1 LLRVLLHLFAQ
12 KSPVKCSVL
21 RVLQVFG
28 RYAYPPGLLVTIL
41 LAFCLGGPTAAMA
54 DEPTPVEIVRVPDG
68 GIQPQALTDAKGTV
82 HLLFYQG
89 EPKAGDLFYARRK
102 AADTAFSEPIRVNKR
117 KGSAIAMG
125 TIRGGQMALGKNAR
139 VHLVWDGMGE
149 GAGLVNIAG
158 RPSAPLLYTRLNDSG
173 TAFEPERNVITRA
186 AGLDGGSSV
195 AADEAGN
202 VYVVWHA
209 PLPGNTNGEAGRTV
223 FVIHSKDEGKNF
235 GPETPATSKATGA
248 CACCGLRAFT
258 DQAGATY
265 VLYRAATAG
274 VNRDETLLVSRQPG
288 APFQIVNADPW
299 QINMCPMSSAALAQ
313 GPNSVLAAWET
324 AGQIKFSMIDAQ
336 TLKASPA
343 ISPSPGDGKKHP
355 ALAANGSGEILLVWT
370 EGTGW
375 AKGGAIAWQVYDQN
389 RKPLGAPGHR
399 DGLPVWSFPA
409 AYAKADNRFVII
421 Y

>member
-1 LLRVLLHLFAQ
+1 MLA
-12 KSPVKCSVL
+12 
-21 RVLQVFG
+21 
-28 RYAYPPGLLVTIL
+28 IL
-41 LAFCLGGPTAAMA
+41 LSLGSAGQAAAIAA
-54 DEPTPVEIVRVPDG
+54 DEPSLVEIMRVPDG
-68 GIQPQALTDAKGTV
+68 GIQPQALTGAKGTV
-82 HLLFYQG
+82 HLLYYKG
-89 EPKAGDLFYARRK
+89 DPKAGDLFYARHE
-102 AADTAFSEPIRVNKR
+102 AVEPAFSEPIRVNKR
-117 KGSAIAMG
+117 EGSAIAMG
-125 TIRGGQMALGKNAR
+125 TIRGGQMALGKNGRIHVA
-139 VHLVWDGMGE
+139 WDGMGE
-149 GAGLVNIAG
+149 GARLANIAG
-158 RPSAPLLYTRLNDSG
+158 KPSAPLLYTRLNDSG

-223 FVIHSKDEGKNF
+223 FVTQSKDEGKSF
-235 GPETPATSKATGA
+235 EPETPATSKATGA

-258 DQAGATY
+258 DQGGGTY

-324 AGQIKFSMIDAQ
+324 AGQIKFSMIDAL
-336 TLKASPA
+336 TLRASPA

-355 ALAANGSGEILLVWT
+355 ALAANGRGEILLVWT

-399 DGLPVWSFPA
+399 DGLPVWSFPT